1 LNRGGH
7 RAYVF
12 GVMINLCQGISAGTK
27 GFIVFVSLMMM
38 EKTLEKWKL
47 RYKIRTW
54 EQVPLVYL

>member
-1 LNRGGH
+1 
-7 RAYVF
+7 
-12 GVMINLCQGISAGTK
+12 MINLCQGISAGTK
-27 GFIVFVSLMMM
+27 GFILFVSLMMM